1 MPTSWVPS
9 SPDIVADGLDA
20 WITSL
25 RARLTHGELGDLG
38 PVTLSDGK
46 KLPAELA
53 ARLMLNDLD
62 HFEDLPRSW
71 GNDPLKVV
79 RRRLLLHDLQDLRWQ
94 L

>member
-38 PVTLSDGK
+38 PMTLSDGT

-53 ARLMLNDLD
+53 AKLMLNDLNQSHDETRGRRTGD
-62 HFEDLPRSW
+62 H
-71 GNDPLKVV
+71 GDPAVAMV
-79 RRRLLLHDLQDLRWQ
+79 
-94 L
+94 